1 MKIGLVCP
9 YDFFRHG
16 AVQKLISL
24 LDEELTERGHD
35 VRIITPRPQG
45 YEGEPP
51 ARTIFVG
58 RSTKW
63 NTPLNTTLEVGANFI
78 PSGLEEMLESEQ
90 FDLINVHE
98 PEVPVLGA
106 QIAARAKCPI
116 IATFHAT
123 VPETA
128 VGKTIEMF
136 RIPFSRSL
144 FRKIAAMTAVSDSAA
159 RFVREW
165 SGQDIAIVPNYI
177 DLKMY
182 RDSRQYKRDENTVLY
197 LGRLEKRKGVK
208 YLLKAFAELAEKD
221 PKVKLVIAGDGS
233 ERDKLEDWVLSN
245 EVPRVEFLGAV
256 TEEEKVKLLKKAA
269 VYCSPA
275 IYGESFGV
283 VLLEAMAAGTPTV
296 AGDNPGY
303 ACVMKDRGLLS
314 LVNPKD
320 TGDFAR
326 RLKLFLRD
334 EEVRQV
340 WLDWASEYVEDF
352 DSDKII
358 SQYEAVY
365 KKVLKQSKASTK
377 QIEESR
383 I

>member
-16 AVQKLISL
+16 AVQKLIIL
-24 LDEELTERGHD
+24 LDQELTERGHD

-45 YEGEPP
+45 YDGEPP

-63 NTPLNTTLEVGANFI
+63 NTPINTTLEVGASFVPN
-78 PSGLEEMLESEQ
+78 GLEEMLEEED
-90 FDLINVHE
+90 FDVINVHE
-98 PEVPVLGA
+98 PEVPILGA
-106 QIAARAKCPI
+106 QIASRASCPI

-123 VPETA
+123 VPDTA

-144 FRKIAAMTAVSDSAA
+144 FRRIAAMTAVSDSAA
-159 RFVREW
+159 RFVRDW
-165 SGQDIAIVPNYI
+165 SGQDITIVPNYI
-177 DLKMY
+177 DLKAYRGGRMY
-182 RDSRQYKRDENTVLY
+182 RRDKHTILY

-208 YLLKAFAELAEKD
+208 YLLKAFAQLAEHD
-221 PKVKLVIAGDGS
+221 EKVKLVIAGDGS
-233 ERDKLEDWVLSN
+233 ERDKLEDWVYTN

-256 TEEEKVKLLKKAA
+256 SEEEKIRLLKQAA

-275 IYGESFGV
+275 IFGESFGV

-296 AGDNPGY
+296 AGDNAGY
-303 ACVMKDRGLLS
+303 KCVMKDTGLLS

-320 TGDFAR
+320 TEDFAR
-326 RLKLFLRD
+326 RLEVFLRD
-334 EEVRQV
+334 ESTRRT
-340 WLDWASEYVEDF
+340 WLEWANTYVEEF
-352 DSDKII
+352 DSAKII
-358 SQYEAVY
+358 DQYEKVY
-365 KKVLKQSKASTK
+365 KRVVREQRVKV
-377 QIEESR
+377 
-383 I
+383 

>member
-16 AVQKLISL
+16 AVQKLVAL
-24 LDEELTERGHD
+24 LDEELTRRGHD
-35 VRIITPRPQG
+35 VRIITPRPRNYDG
-45 YEGEPP
+45 PAP

-63 NTPLNTTLEVGANFI
+63 NTPLNTTLEVGVSFEPN
-78 PSGLEEMLESEQ
+78 GMEEMLEMED
-90 FDLINVHE
+90 FDVIHVHE

-106 QIAARAKCPI
+106 QIAARADCPI

-128 VGKTIEMF
+128 MGKTIEMF

-144 FRKIAAMTAVSDSAA
+144 FRKIAAMTAVSDTAA

-165 SGQDIAIVPNYI
+165 SGQEVTLVPNYI
-177 DLKMY
+177 DLKTY
-182 RDSRQYKRDENTVLY
+182 RSSKTEKRDPNMILY
-197 LGRLEKRKGVK
+197 VGRLEKRKGVK
-208 YLLKAFAELAEKD
+208 YLLQAFNELAARDK
-221 PKVKLVIAGDGS
+221 KVKLVIAGDGG
-233 ERDKLEDWVLSN
+233 ERERLENWVDN
-245 EVPRVEFLGAV
+245 FDVPRVKFLGAV
-256 TEEEKVKLLKKAA
+256 TEEKKISLLKSAG
-269 VYCSPA
+269 VFCSPA

-296 AGDNPGY
+296 AGDNAGY

-314 LVNPKD
+314 LVNPHD

-326 RLKLFLRD
+326 RLEIFLRD
-334 EEVRQV
+334 ESVRTA
-340 WLDWASEYVEDF
+340 WLDWAYSYVDQF
-352 DSDKII
+352 DSLPVID
-358 SQYEAVY
+358 QYEQVYHAVVA
-365 KKVLKQSKASTK
+365 K
-377 QIEESR
+377 SR
-383 I
+383 KRLT

>member
-16 AVQKLISL
+16 AVQKLVKL
-24 LDEELTERGHD
+24 LDEELNQRGHD

-45 YEGEPP
+45 YEGDAPD
-51 ARTIFVG
+51 RTIFIG
-58 RSTKW
+58 RSAKW
-63 NTPLNTTLEVGANFI
+63 NTPLNTTLEVGASFVPN
-78 PSGLEEMLESEQ
+78 GLEEMLEAEQ
-90 FDLINVHE
+90 FDIINVHE

-106 QIAARAKCPI
+106 QIAARANCPI
-116 IATFHAT
+116 VATFHAT

-128 VGKTIEMF
+128 MGKTIEMF

-165 SGQDIAIVPNYI
+165 SGQDITIVPNYI
-177 DLKMY
+177 DLKLY
-182 RDSRQYKRDENTVLY
+182 RDGRKYARNPDTILY

-208 YLLKAFAELAEKD
+208 YLIKAFSELAKRD
-221 PKVKLVIAGDGS
+221 DKVKLIIAGDGS
-233 ERDKLEDWVLSN
+233 ERAKLEDMVAAN
-245 EVPRVEFLGAV
+245 EIPRVEFKGAV
-256 TEEEKVKLLKKAA
+256 TEAEKVKLLKQAGI
-269 VYCSPA
+269 YCSPA

-296 AGDNPGY
+296 AGDNSGY

-320 TGDFAR
+320 TDDFAR
-326 RLKLFLRD
+326 RLELFLRD
-334 EEVRQV
+334 QEVRQV
-340 WLDWASEYVEDF
+340 WLEWAEAYVEEF
-352 DSDKII
+352 DSGKII
-358 SQYEAVY
+358 SEYEAVY
-365 KKVLKQSKASTK
+365 KKVLQTY
-377 QIEESR
+377 QVELTVNEES
-383 I
+383 